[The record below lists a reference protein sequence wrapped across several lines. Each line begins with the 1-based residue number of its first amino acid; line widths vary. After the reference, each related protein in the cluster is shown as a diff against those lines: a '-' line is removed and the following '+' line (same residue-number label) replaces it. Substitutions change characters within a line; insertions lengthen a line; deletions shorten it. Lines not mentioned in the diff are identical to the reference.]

1 MSTSAPEPPAAP
13 PGSIDRLLGLFSEV
27 RAGEGARALLMLV
40 NVFLIL
46 VSYYILKTVREPL
59 ILATDVPE
67 VLQGLGIHDTAE
79 VKTYASAGQALLLM
93 GFVPAYGWF
102 ASKLNRS
109 KLVLGVTL
117 FFVANIVAFALGVSA
132 NADHIGVYFYIWVGI
147 FSLSIIAQFWSYAN
161 DTYSKEAGSRLF
173 PIIAIGST
181 IGSPI
186 GAWVAARM
194 FEAHLAAPS
203 MLYLAAAL
211 LLATAGLFL
220 LVDRSANANVARQQ
234 ALAPDATMGGKN
246 GFALVFASPYIRLIA
261 LLLVL
266 LNVVNT
272 TGEFILS
279 HMVTVRAQA
288 LVAADAAFD
297 KSDYIG
303 AFYGDYFFWVNVAA
317 FLMQAFVASR
327 LVKRF
332 GLAGVLF
339 ALPLIAVGSYG
350 IIALGATLSVVRW
363 AKTAENSADY
373 SVMNTAKQLMWLPT
387 SREEKYKA
395 KQAVDAFF
403 YRIGD
408 LAAAAVVFVGTSWFA
423 MGSRAFAIANL
434 LFVIAWLL
442 LAVRIVRENRRL
454 SAQ

>member
-1 MSTSAPEPPAAP
+1 MSTSALDPPAEARGP
-13 PGSIDRLLGLFSEV
+13 IDRLLGLFSEV

-59 ILATDVPE
+59 ILATSVPE

-93 GFVPAYGWF
+93 GFIPAYGWF
-102 ASKLNRS
+102 ASKVDRS

-117 FFVANIVAFALGVSA
+117 FFVANIVAFALGVA
-132 NADHIGVYFYIWVGI
+132 GNVDHIGVYLYIWVGI

-161 DTYSKEAGSRLF
+161 DTYTREAGSRLF

-181 IGSPI
+181 LGSPL
-186 GAWVAARM
+186 GAWIAARM
-194 FEAHLAAPS
+194 FEARLTPDA
-203 MLYLAAAL
+203 MLYLAAL
-211 LLATAGLFL
+211 LLFVTAGLFL
-220 LVDRSANANVARQQ
+220 LIDKSASRRRQEAVASD
-234 ALAPDATMGGKN
+234 APLGGKS

-266 LNVVNT
+266 LNIVNT

-279 HMVTVRAQA
+279 HMVTVKAEA
-288 LVAADAAFD
+288 LAAAVSDFD
-297 KSDYIG
+297 KKAFIG

-317 FLMQAFVASR
+317 LVLQGFVASR
-327 LVKRF
+327 LVKWF

-339 ALPLIAVGSYG
+339 ALPLIALGAYG
-350 IIALGATLSVVRW
+350 FIALGATLNIVRW

-408 LAAAAVVFVGTSWFA
+408 LVAAAVVFVGTSWLGL
-423 MGSRAFAIANL
+423 GSRGFSIANL
-434 LFVIAWLL
+434 LFVAAWLVL
-442 LAVRIVRENRRL
+442 GLRIVRENRRL

>member
-1 MSTSAPEPPAAP
+1 MSTSAAEPPAET
-13 PGSIDRLLGLFSEV
+13 PGPIDRLLGLFSDV
-27 RAGEGARALLMLV
+27 HAGEGARALLMLV

-59 ILATDVPE
+59 ILGTSVPE
-67 VLQGLGIHDTAE
+67 LLQGVGIHDTAE

-93 GFVPAYGWF
+93 GYIPLYGWF
-102 ASKLNRS
+102 ASKVDRS

-117 FFVANIVAFALGVSA
+117 FFVANIVAFALGVAA
-132 NADHIGVYFYIWVGI
+132 NVEHIGVYFYIWVGI

-161 DTYSKEAGSRLF
+161 DSYSKEAGSRLF

-181 IGSPI
+181 LGSPL
-186 GAWVAARM
+186 GAWIAARM
-194 FEAHLAAPS
+194 FDAGLAS
-203 MLYLAAAL
+203 DVMLYLAAL
-211 LLATAGLFL
+211 LLFVTAGLFL
-220 LVDRSANANVARQQ
+220 LIDRRAVRPRQD
-234 ALAPDATMGGKN
+234 ALAGDAPLGGKS
-246 GFALVFASPYIRLIA
+246 GFALVFASPYIRLLA

-279 HMVTVRAQA
+279 HLVTGR
-288 LVAADAAFD
+288 ADALAAAAGSGFD
-297 KSDYIG
+297 KKAFIG
-303 AFYGDYFFWVNVAA
+303 AFYGDYFFWVNVVA
-317 FLMQAFVASR
+317 LVLQGFVASR

-332 GLAGVLF
+332 GLAGVLL
-339 ALPLIAVGSYG
+339 ALPLIALGSYG
-350 IIALGATLSVVRW
+350 IIALGATLSIVRW

-408 LAAAAVVFVGTSWFA
+408 LLAAAVVFVGTAWLGL
-423 MGSRAFAIANL
+423 GSRGFAVANL
-434 LFVIAWLL
+434 LFVIAWLALAL
-442 LAVRIVRENRRL
+442 LIVRENRRL
-454 SAQ
+454 SAS

>member
-1 MSTSAPEPPAAP
+1 M
-13 PGSIDRLLGLFSEV
+13 
-27 RAGEGARALLMLV
+27 
-40 NVFLIL
+40 
-46 VSYYILKTVREPL
+46 
-59 ILATDVPE
+59 
-67 VLQGLGIHDTAE
+67 
-79 VKTYASAGQALLLM
+79 
-93 GFVPAYGWF
+93 
-102 ASKLNRS
+102 
-109 KLVLGVTL
+109 
-117 FFVANIVAFALGVSA
+117 
-132 NADHIGVYFYIWVGI
+132 
-147 FSLSIIAQFWSYAN
+147 IIAQFWSYAN
-161 DTYSKEAGSRLF
+161 DTYTKEAGGRLF

-181 IGSPI
+181 LGSPL
-186 GAWVAARM
+186 GAWITARM
-194 FEAHLAAPS
+194 FEARLRPDA
-203 MLYLAAAL
+203 MLYFAAFL
-211 LLATAGLFL
+211 LLVTAGLFL
-220 LVDRSANANVARQQ
+220 PIDRSRAMRQKAVAND
-234 ALAPDATMGGKN
+234 APLGGN
-246 GFALVFASPYIRLIA
+246 SGFALVFASPYIRLIA

-279 HMVTVRAQA
+279 HMVTGRAQA
-288 LVAADAAFD
+288 LTAADAAFD
-297 KSDYIG
+297 KGAYIG

-317 FLMQAFVASR
+317 LVLQAFVASR

-350 IIALGATLSVVRW
+350 IIAFGASLAVVRW

-408 LAAAAVVFVGTSWFA
+408 LAAAAVVFVGTSWLS
-423 MGSRAFAIANL
+423 MGSRAFAMANL

-454 SAQ
+454 SAH

>member
-1 MSTSAPEPPAAP
+1 
-13 PGSIDRLLGLFSEV
+13 
-27 RAGEGARALLMLV
+27 
-40 NVFLIL
+40 
-46 VSYYILKTVREPL
+46 
-59 ILATDVPE
+59 
-67 VLQGLGIHDTAE
+67 
-79 VKTYASAGQALLLM
+79 M

-102 ASKLNRS
+102 ASKVDRS

-117 FFVANIVAFALGVSA
+117 FFVANIVAFGLGVDA
-132 NADHIGVYFYIWVGI
+132 NVEHIGVYFFIWVGI
-147 FSLSIIAQFWSYAN
+147 FSLMIIAQFWSYAN
-161 DTYSKEAGSRLF
+161 DTYAKEAGSRLF

-181 IGSPI
+181 LGSPI
-186 GAWVAARM
+186 GARVTARM
-194 FEAHLAAPS
+194 FEARLPPDA
-203 MLYLAAAL
+203 MLYLAAFL
-211 LLATAGLFL
+211 LLVTAGLFL
-220 LVDRSANANVARQQ
+220 PIDRSRSMRREAVAND
-234 ALAPDATMGGKN
+234 APLGGKS

-279 HMVTVRAQA
+279 HIVTVRAEA
-288 LVAADAAFD
+288 LLAADAAFD
-297 KSDYIG
+297 KGAYIG

-317 FLMQAFVASR
+317 LVLQAFVASR

-339 ALPLIAVGSYG
+339 ALPLIAVGAYG
-350 IIALGATLSVVRW
+350 IIALGATLAVVRW
-363 AKTAENSADY
+363 AKTAENSSDY

-403 YRIGD
+403 YRVGD
-408 LAAAAVVFVGTSWFA
+408 LVAAAVVFVGTSWLS
-423 MGSRAFAIANL
+423 MGSRGFAIANL
-434 LFVIAWLL
+434 LFLIAWLA
-442 LAVRIVRENRRL
+442 LAARIVRENRRL

>member
-1 MSTSAPEPPAAP
+1 
-13 PGSIDRLLGLFSEV
+13 V
-27 RAGEGARALLMLV
+27 
-40 NVFLIL
+40 
-46 VSYYILKTVREPL
+46 
-59 ILATDVPE
+59 
-67 VLQGLGIHDTAE
+67 
-79 VKTYASAGQALLLM
+79 
-93 GFVPAYGWF
+93 
-102 ASKLNRS
+102 
-109 KLVLGVTL
+109 
-117 FFVANIVAFALGVSA
+117 
-132 NADHIGVYFYIWVGI
+132 
-147 FSLSIIAQFWSYAN
+147 
-161 DTYSKEAGSRLF
+161 
-173 PIIAIGST
+173 
-181 IGSPI
+181 
-186 GAWVAARM
+186 
-194 FEAHLAAPS
+194 
-203 MLYLAAAL
+203 
-211 LLATAGLFL
+211 TAGLFL
-220 LVDRSANANVARQQ
+220 PIDRSRAMRQKAVAND
-234 ALAPDATMGGKN
+234 APLGGN
-246 GFALVFASPYIRLIA
+246 SGFALVFASPYIRLIA

-279 HMVTVRAQA
+279 HMVTGRAQA
-288 LVAADAAFD
+288 LTAADAAFD
-297 KSDYIG
+297 KGAYIG

-317 FLMQAFVASR
+317 LVLQAFVASR

-350 IIALGATLSVVRW
+350 IIAFGASLAVVRW

-408 LAAAAVVFVGTSWFA
+408 LAAAAVVFVGTSWLS
-423 MGSRAFAIANL
+423 MGSRAFAMANL

-454 SAQ
+454 SAH

>member
-1 MSTSAPEPPAAP
+1 MSTSALDPSAEPLSA
-13 PGSIDRLLGLFSEV
+13 IDRLLGLFSEV

-46 VSYYILKTVREPL
+46 ICYYILKTVREPL
-59 ILATDVPE
+59 ILAASVPE
-67 VLQGLGIHDTAE
+67 LLQGLGIHDTAE

-102 ASKLNRS
+102 ASKVDRS

-117 FFVANIVAFALGVSA
+117 FFVANIVAFGLGVDA
-132 NADHIGVYFYIWVGI
+132 NVEHIGVYFFIWVGI
-147 FSLSIIAQFWSYAN
+147 FSLMIIAQFWSYAN
-161 DTYSKEAGSRLF
+161 DSYTKEAGSRLF

-181 IGSPI
+181 LGSPI
-186 GAWVAARM
+186 GAWVTARM
-194 FEAHLAAPS
+194 FEARLPPDA
-203 MLYLAAAL
+203 MLYLAAL
-211 LLATAGLFL
+211 LLLVTAGLFL
-220 LVDRSANANVARQQ
+220 PIDRSRSMRREAVAND
-234 ALAPDATMGGKN
+234 APLGGKS

-279 HMVTVRAQA
+279 HMVTLRAQA
-288 LVAADAAFD
+288 LTGADSAFD
-297 KSDYIG
+297 KAAYIG

-317 FLMQAFVASR
+317 LVLQAFVASR

-350 IIALGATLSVVRW
+350 IIALGATLAVVRW

-408 LAAAAVVFVGTSWFA
+408 LAAAAVVFVGTSWLS
-423 MGSRAFAIANL
+423 MGSRGFAIANL
-434 LFVIAWLL
+434 LFLIAWLL
-442 LAVRIVRENRRL
+442 LSARIVRENRRL
-454 SAQ
+454 SAH

>member
-1 MSTSAPEPPAAP
+1 MSTSVPQASAEARSPV
-13 PGSIDRLLGLFSEV
+13 DRFLGLFSDV
-27 RAGEGARALLMLV
+27 RAGEGVRALLMLV

-59 ILATDVPE
+59 ILAASVPE

-93 GFVPAYGWF
+93 GYIPLYGWV
-102 ASKLNRS
+102 ASKVERS
-109 KLVLGVTL
+109 RLVLGVTL
-117 FFVANIVAFALGVSA
+117 FFFANLVAFAWAVAA
-132 NADHIGVYFYIWVGI
+132 NVEHIGVYFYIWVGI

-161 DTYSKEAGSRLF
+161 DTYSKEAGDRLF

-181 IGSPI
+181 LGSPV
-186 GAWVAARM
+186 GAWITASM
-194 FEAHLAAPS
+194 FEAGVATPS
-203 MLYLAAAL
+203 IMYLAAL
-211 LLATAGLFL
+211 LLFLTAGLFL
-220 LVDRSANANVARQQ
+220 LIDRSAARRKQD
-234 ALAPDATMGGKN
+234 AASAAPIGGKS

-279 HMVTVRAQA
+279 HMVTAHA
-288 LVAADAAFD
+288 DTLAAAAGSFD
-297 KSDYIG
+297 KKAYIG
-303 AFYGDYFFWVNVAA
+303 AFYGNYFLWVNVAA
-317 FLMQAFVASR
+317 LVLQGFVASR
-327 LVKRF
+327 LVKLF

-339 ALPLIAVGSYG
+339 ALPLIAVGAYG
-350 IIALGATLSVVRW
+350 FIALGATISIVRW

-408 LAAAAVVFVGTSWFA
+408 LTAAAVVFVGTAWLGLGPRGFSVV
-423 MGSRAFAIANL
+423 NL
-434 LFVIAWLL
+434 LFIAVWLL
-442 LAVRIVRENRRL
+442 LGLQIVRENRRL
-454 SAQ
+454 SAA

>member
-1 MSTSAPEPPAAP
+1 MSTSALDPPAEARGP
-13 PGSIDRLLGLFSEV
+13 IDRLLGLFSEV

-59 ILATDVPE
+59 ILATSVPE

-93 GFVPAYGWF
+93 GFIPAYGWF
-102 ASKLNRS
+102 ASKVDRS

-117 FFVANIVAFALGVSA
+117 FFVANIVAFALGVA
-132 NADHIGVYFYIWVGI
+132 GNVDHIGVYLYIWVGI

-161 DTYSKEAGSRLF
+161 DTYTREAGSRLF

-181 IGSPI
+181 LGSPL
-186 GAWVAARM
+186 GAWIAARM
-194 FEAHLAAPS
+194 FEARLTPDA
-203 MLYLAAAL
+203 MLYLAAL
-211 LLATAGLFL
+211 LLFVTAGLFL
-220 LVDRSANANVARQQ
+220 LIDMSASRQRQQ
-234 ALAPDATMGGKN
+234 AVASDAPLGGKS

-266 LNVVNT
+266 LNIVNT

-279 HMVTVRAQA
+279 HMVTVKAEA
-288 LVAADAAFD
+288 LAAAVSDFD
-297 KSDYIG
+297 KKAFIG

-317 FLMQAFVASR
+317 LVLQGFVASR
-327 LVKRF
+327 LVKWF

-339 ALPLIAVGSYG
+339 ALPLIALGAYG
-350 IIALGATLSVVRW
+350 FIALGATLSIVRW

-408 LAAAAVVFVGTSWFA
+408 LVAAAVVFVGTSWLGL
-423 MGSRAFAIANL
+423 GSRGFSIANL
-434 LFVIAWLL
+434 LFVIAWLV
-442 LAVRIVRENRRL
+442 LALRIVRENRRL
-454 SAQ
+454 SAS

>member
-1 MSTSAPEPPAAP
+1 MSSSELDRPAAP
-13 PGSIDRLLGLFSEV
+13 RTPIDRLLGLFSDV
-27 RAGEGARALLMLV
+27 RPGEGARALLMLV
-40 NVFLIL
+40 NVFLVL
-46 VSYYILKTVREPL
+46 VCYYILKTVREPL
-59 ILATDVPE
+59 ILAASVPE
-67 VLQGLGIHDTAE
+67 ALQRLGIHDTAE

-93 GFVPAYGWF
+93 GYIPLYGWV
-102 ASKLNRS
+102 ASKVDRG

-117 FFVANIVAFALGVSA
+117 FFVANLVAFALAVAA
-132 NADHIGVYFYIWVGI
+132 NVEHIGVYFYIWVGI

-161 DTYSKEAGSRLF
+161 DTYSKEAGDRLF

-181 IGSPI
+181 LGSPL
-186 GAWVAARM
+186 GALITASM
-194 FEAHLAAPS
+194 FEAGLPPQV
-203 MLYLAAAL
+203 MMYLAAFL
-211 LLATAGLFL
+211 LFVTAGLFP
-220 LVDRSANANVARQQ
+220 LVDRSAARQSQ
-234 ALAPDATMGGKN
+234 DKAAAPLGRKS

-279 HMVTVRAQA
+279 HMVTGR
-288 LVAADAAFD
+288 ADALAAAAAGFD
-297 KSDYIG
+297 KKAFIG
-303 AFYGDYFFWVNVAA
+303 AFYGNYFLWVNVAA
-317 FLMQAFVASR
+317 LVLQGFVASR
-327 LVKRF
+327 LVKYF

-339 ALPLIAVGSYG
+339 ALPLIALGSYG
-350 IIALGATLSVVRW
+350 VIAFGATLSIVRW

-408 LAAAAVVFVGTSWFA
+408 LTAAAVVFVGTSWLSLGPRGF
-423 MGSRAFAIANL
+423 SVVNL
-434 LFVIAWLL
+434 LFVIVWLL
-442 LAVRIVRENRRL
+442 LALLIVRENRRL
-454 SAQ
+454 SAS

>member
-1 MSTSAPEPPAAP
+1 MSTSAPGPPAESRGA
-13 PGSIDRLLGLFSEV
+13 IDRLLGLFSEV
-27 RAGEGARALLMLV
+27 RAGEGVRALLMLV

-67 VLQGLGIHDTAE
+67 VLQRLGIHDTAE

-102 ASKLNRS
+102 ASTVNRS

-117 FFVANIVAFALGVSA
+117 FFVANIVAFALGVRA
-132 NADHIGVYFYIWVGI
+132 NVDHIGVYFYIWVGI

-194 FEAHLAAPS
+194 FEALLPPDA
-203 MLYLAAAL
+203 MLYLAAFL
-211 LLATAGLFL
+211 LLVTAGLFL
-220 LVDRSANANVARQQ
+220 PIDRSGSMQRKAVANDVPLGA
-234 ALAPDATMGGKN
+234 KS

-288 LVAADAAFD
+288 LTAADAAFD
-297 KSDYIG
+297 KGAYIG

-317 FLMQAFVASR
+317 LVLQAFVASR

-339 ALPLIAVGSYG
+339 ALPLIAVGSYA
-350 IIALGATLSVVRW
+350 IIALGATLAVVRW

-408 LAAAAVVFVGTSWFA
+408 LVAAAVVFVGTSWLS

-442 LAVRIVRENRRL
+442 LAARIVRENRRL

>member
-1 MSTSAPEPPAAP
+1 MSTSTQELPASP
-13 PGSIDRLLGLFSEV
+13 PGLLDRLLGLFSEV
-27 RAGEGARALLMLV
+27 RAGEGGRALLMLL

-46 VSYYILKTVREPL
+46 VCYYILKTVREPL

-102 ASKLNRS
+102 ASRVNRS

-161 DTYSKEAGSRLF
+161 DTYSKEAGNRLF

-181 IGSPI
+181 LGSPI
-186 GAWVAARM
+186 GAWLAARM
-194 FEAHLAAPS
+194 FEAHLAPPN

-211 LLATAGLFL
+211 LLATAVLFL
-220 LVDRSANANVARQQ
+220 LVDRSANAGAVRQQ
-234 ALAPDATMGGKN
+234 LAAPEATMRGRN

-288 LVAADAAFD
+288 LVAANAAFD

-317 FLMQAFVASR
+317 FLIQAFVASR

-339 ALPLIAVGSYG
+339 ALPLIALGSYG

-395 KQAVDAFF
+395 KQAVDVFF

-408 LAAAAVVFVGTSWFA
+408 LVAAGVVFVGTSWLA

-434 LFVIAWLL
+434 AFVILWLW
-442 LAVRIVRENRRL
+442 LAAHIVRENRRL
-454 SAQ
+454 LAQ

>member
-1 MSTSAPEPPAAP
+1 
-13 PGSIDRLLGLFSEV
+13 
-27 RAGEGARALLMLV
+27 
-40 NVFLIL
+40 
-46 VSYYILKTVREPL
+46 
-59 ILATDVPE
+59 VPE
-67 VLQGLGIHDTAE
+67 GLQGLGIHDTAE

-102 ASKLNRS
+102 ASRVNRS

-161 DTYSKEAGSRLF
+161 DTYSKQAGNRLF

-181 IGSPI
+181 LGSPI
-186 GAWVAARM
+186 GAWLAARM
-194 FEAHLAAPS
+194 FEAHLAPPN

-211 LLATAGLFL
+211 LLATAVLFL
-220 LVDRSANANVARQQ
+220 LVDRSANAGAVRQQ
-234 ALAPDATMGGKN
+234 LAAPEATMRGRN

-288 LVAADAAFD
+288 LVAANAAFD

-317 FLMQAFVASR
+317 FLIQAFVASR

-339 ALPLIAVGSYG
+339 ALPLIALGSYG

-395 KQAVDAFF
+395 KQAVDVFF

-408 LAAAAVVFVGTSWFA
+408 LVAAGVVFVGTSWLA

-434 LFVIAWLL
+434 AFVILWLW
-442 LAVRIVRENRRL
+442 LAAHIVRENRRL
-454 SAQ
+454 LAQ

>member
-1 MSTSAPEPPAAP
+1 MSSAPEPQAAGRGP
-13 PGSIDRLLGLFSEV
+13 IDRFLGLFSDV
-27 RAGEGARALLMLV
+27 HAGEGARALLMLV

-46 VSYYILKTVREPL
+46 VCYYILKTVREPL
-59 ILATDVPE
+59 ILAASVPE
-67 VLQGLGIHDTAE
+67 LLQGFGIHDTAE

-93 GFVPAYGWF
+93 GYIPLYGWF
-102 ASKLNRS
+102 ASKVDRS

-117 FFVANIVAFALGVSA
+117 FFVANIVAFALGVAA
-132 NADHIGVYFYIWVGI
+132 NVDHIGVYFYIWVGI

-161 DTYSKEAGSRLF
+161 DSYSKEAGSRLF

-181 IGSPI
+181 LGSPL
-186 GAWVAARM
+186 GALIAARM
-194 FEAHLAAPS
+194 FDAGLPPDA
-203 MLYLAAAL
+203 MLYLAAL
-211 LLATAGLFL
+211 LLFVTAGLFL
-220 LVDRSANANVARQQ
+220 LIDKSGSRRRQD
-234 ALAPDATMGGKN
+234 ALASDAPLGGKS

-272 TGEFILS
+272 IGEFILS
-279 HMVTVRAQA
+279 HLVTGH
-288 LVAADAAFD
+288 ADALAAAASGFD
-297 KSDYIG
+297 QKAYIG
-303 AFYGDYFFWVNVAA
+303 AFYGQYFFWVNVVA
-317 FLMQAFVASR
+317 LVLQGFVASR

-339 ALPLIAVGSYG
+339 ALPLIALGSYG
-350 IIALGATLSVVRW
+350 TIAFGATLGIVRW

-408 LAAAAVVFVGTSWFA
+408 LTAAAVVFVGTAWLGLGA
-423 MGSRAFAIANL
+423 RGFAIANL
-434 LFVIAWLL
+434 LFVIAWLALAL
-442 LAVRIVRENRRL
+442 LIVRENRRL
-454 SAQ
+454 SAR

>member
-1 MSTSAPEPPAAP
+1 MSTSELDPPAEPRGA
-13 PGSIDRLLGLFSEV
+13 IDRLLGLFSEV

-46 VSYYILKTVREPL
+46 VCYYILKTVREPL
-59 ILATDVPE
+59 ILAASVPE
-67 VLQGLGIHDTAE
+67 VLQGIGIHDTAE
-79 VKTYASAGQALLLM
+79 VKTYAAAGQALLLM
-93 GFVPAYGWF
+93 GFVPAYGWL
-102 ASKLNRS
+102 ASKVDRS

-117 FFVANIVAFALGVSA
+117 FFAANIVVFAVGVGA
-132 NADHIGVYFYIWVGI
+132 NVEHIGVYFFIWVGI
-147 FSLSIIAQFWSYAN
+147 FSLMIIAQFWSYAN
-161 DTYSKEAGSRLF
+161 DTYTKEAGGRLF

-181 IGSPI
+181 LGSPL
-186 GAWVAARM
+186 GAWITARM
-194 FEAHLAAPS
+194 FEARLRPDA
-203 MLYLAAAL
+203 MLYFAAFL
-211 LLATAGLFL
+211 LLVTAGLFL
-220 LVDRSANANVARQQ
+220 PIDRSRAMRQKAVAND
-234 ALAPDATMGGKN
+234 APLGGN
-246 GFALVFASPYIRLIA
+246 SGFALVFASPYIRLIA

-279 HMVTVRAQA
+279 HMVTGRAQA
-288 LVAADAAFD
+288 LTAADAAFD
-297 KSDYIG
+297 KGAYIG

-317 FLMQAFVASR
+317 LVLQAFVASR

-350 IIALGATLSVVRW
+350 IIAFGASLAVVRW

-408 LAAAAVVFVGTSWFA
+408 LAAAAVVFVGTSWLS
-423 MGSRAFAIANL
+423 MGSRAFAMANL

-454 SAQ
+454 SAH

>member
-1 MSTSAPEPPAAP
+1 MSTRGAEPAGAT
-13 PGSIDRLLGLFSEV
+13 PGAIDRLLGLFSEV
-27 RAGEGARALLMLV
+27 RAGEGSRALLMLV

-93 GFVPAYGWF
+93 AFVPAYGWF
-102 ASKLNRS
+102 ASKVDRS

-117 FFVANIVAFALGVSA
+117 FFVANIVAFALGVRA
-132 NADHIGVYFYIWVGI
+132 NVDHIGVYLYIWVGI

-194 FEAHLAAPS
+194 FEARLPPEA
-203 MLYLAAAL
+203 MLYLAAVL
-211 LLATAGLFL
+211 LLVTAGLFL
-220 LVDRSANANVARQQ
+220 PIDRSGSLRQQ
-234 ALAPDATMGGKN
+234 ALANDAPLGGKS

-279 HMVTVRAQA
+279 HIVTVRAQA
-288 LVAADAAFD
+288 LTAADAAFD
-297 KSDYIG
+297 KGAYIG

-317 FLMQAFVASR
+317 LVLQAFVASR

-339 ALPLIAVGSYG
+339 ALPLIALGSYG
-350 IIALGATLSVVRW
+350 IIALGASLAVVRW

-408 LAAAAVVFVGTSWFA
+408 LAAAAVVFAGTSWLS

-434 LFVIAWLL
+434 LFVIAWLV
-442 LAVRIVRENRRL
+442 LAARIVRENRRL